1 MQVFKVFFKII
12 RRNLGEI
19 LLYLIIFLIL
29 AITLSSVNTGQQYSG
44 FAQTK
49 SRIVFI
55 NNDEH
60 SAIADGLKDY
70 LDTNSTIVN
79 MKDDST
85 TLQDALFY
93 RDIEYIVK
101 VPQGFSDKF
110 YNGEAVQ
117 LEITKIPDSISGVY
131 MDNMIDKYLNTARI
145 YLNNMKN
152 ISDDKLISYIQ
163 KDLSKSAEVNLSS
176 ADIVKQKD
184 FSYYYNYSAYSLS
197 AILILGVC
205 SVMLVFNKLDLKR
218 RNLCSPIKNGSIN
231 LQLILGNL
239 VFAFGSW
246 LIVVIVS
253 MLLYKKDMFTL
264 CGMLMILNSLIFTIA
279 TLSISF
285 LISNIVKS
293 RPAMSA
299 AANVVALG
307 SSFIGGVFVPQ
318 YLISA
323 KVLTIAS
330 FTPAYWYV
338 KSNNIISSLAAYN
351 AQTLKPVFTNMLI
364 VFAFAVAV
372 LAITLVIMKQRK
384 TVS

>member
-1 MQVFKVFFKII
+1 MQVFKVFFKLIK
-12 RRNLGEI
+12 RNFGEI

-29 AITLSSVNTGQQYSG
+29 AVVLSSVNTGSQYSG
-44 FAQTK
+44 FNQTK

-55 NNDEH
+55 NNDEN
-60 SAIADGLKDY
+60 SAIVDGLEDY
-70 LDTNSTIVN
+70 LAKNAVIVD
-79 MKDDST
+79 MKDDSR

-101 VPQGFSDKF
+101 VPMGFSEKF
-110 YNGEAVQ
+110 YKGSDAK

-145 YLNNMKN
+145 YVNNMKN
-152 ISDDKLISYIQ
+152 ISDEELISYIQ
-163 KDLSKSAEVNLSS
+163 KDLSQTANVNLSS
-176 ADIVKQKD
+176 ANTVKEKD

-218 RNLCSPIKNGSIN
+218 RNLCSPVKGRSIN

-239 VFAFGSW
+239 VFAFGAW
-246 LIVVIVS
+246 FIVVIVS

-264 CGMLMILNSLIFTIA
+264 NGILMILNSFIFTIA

-285 LISNIVKS
+285 LISNIIKS

-307 SSFIGGVFVPQ
+307 SSFISGVFVPQ
-318 YLISA
+318 YLLSA

-330 FTPAYWYV
+330 FTPTYWYV
-338 KSNNIISSLAAYN
+338 KANIIISSLSQFN
-351 AQTLKPVFTNMLI
+351 AQSLKPVFTNMLI

-372 LAITLVIMKQRK
+372 LAITLVVMKQRK

>member
-12 RRNLGEI
+12 KKNLGE
-19 LLYLIIFLIL
+19 LSVYMMIFLIL
-29 AITLSSVNTGQQYSG
+29 AVVLSSINTGSQYTE

-49 SRIVFI
+49 SKIAFV
-55 NNDEH
+55 NYDEN
-60 SAIADGLKDY
+60 SVLAKGLRDY
-70 LDTNSTIVN
+70 LNENAIIVDL
-79 MKDDST
+79 KDDSK

-101 VPQGFSDKF
+101 IPKGFSEKF
-110 YNGEAVQ
+110 YNGEKAKI
-117 LEITKIPDSISGVY
+117 EITKVPDSISGVY
-131 MDNMIDKYLNTARI
+131 MDNMIEKYLNTARI
-145 YLNNMKN
+145 YVNNMKN
-152 ISDDKLISYIQ
+152 ISDDKLISNIQ
-163 KDLSKSAEVNLSS
+163 KDLSKAAEVNLSS
-176 ADIVKQKD
+176 TNTVKGNN

-218 RNLCSPIKNGSIN
+218 RNLCSPIKNRSIN
-231 LQLILGNL
+231 LQLVFGNL
-239 VFAFGSW
+239 VFAFGAW

-253 MLLYKKDMFTL
+253 AMLYKKDMFTIS
-264 CGMLMILNSLIFTIA
+264 GMLMALNSFIFTIA

-307 SSFIGGVFVPQ
+307 SSFISGVFVPQ
-318 YLISA
+318 SLLGD

-330 FTPAYWYV
+330 FTPTYWYV
-338 KSNNIISSLAAYN
+338 KANNIISSLTQYDT
-351 AQTLKPVFTNMLI
+351 QTLKPVFTNMLI
-364 VFAFAVAV
+364 VFTFAAAV
-372 LAITLVIMKQRK
+372 LAIALVIMKQRK

>member
-12 RRNLGEI
+12 KRNFGEI

-29 AITLSSVNTGQQYSG
+29 AVVLSSVNTGSQYSG
-44 FAQTK
+44 FNQTK

-55 NNDEH
+55 NNDEN
-60 SAIADGLKDY
+60 SAIVDGLEDY
-70 LDTNSTIVN
+70 LAKNAVIVD
-79 MKDDST
+79 MKDDSR

-101 VPQGFSDKF
+101 VPMGFSEKF
-110 YNGEAVQ
+110 YKGSDAK

-145 YLNNMKN
+145 YVNNMKN
-152 ISDDKLISYIQ
+152 ISDEELISYIQ
-163 KDLSKSAEVNLSS
+163 KDLSQTANVNLSS
-176 ADIVKQKD
+176 ANTVKEKD

-218 RNLCSPIKNGSIN
+218 RNLCSPVKGRSIN

-239 VFAFGSW
+239 VFAFGAW
-246 LIVVIVS
+246 FIVVIVS

-264 CGMLMILNSLIFTIA
+264 NGILMILNSFIFTIA

-285 LISNIVKS
+285 LISNIIKS

-307 SSFIGGVFVPQ
+307 SSFISGVFVPQ
-318 YLISA
+318 YLLSA

-330 FTPAYWYV
+330 FTPTYWYV
-338 KSNNIISSLAAYN
+338 KANIIISSLAQFN
-351 AQTLKPVFTNMLI
+351 AQSLKPVFTNMLI

-372 LAITLVIMKQRK
+372 LAITLVVMKQRK

>member
-12 RRNLGEI
+12 KKNFGE
-19 LLYLIIFLIL
+19 LSVYMMIFLIL
-29 AITLSSVNTGQQYSG
+29 AVVLSSVNTGNQYTE

-49 SRIVFI
+49 SKIAFV
-55 NNDEH
+55 NYDEN
-60 SAIADGLKDY
+60 SVLAKGLRDY
-70 LDTNSTIVN
+70 LDENAIIVDL
-79 MKDDST
+79 KDDSK

-101 VPQGFSDKF
+101 IPKGFSEKF
-110 YNGEAVQ
+110 YNGEKAKI
-117 LEITKIPDSISGVY
+117 EITKVPDSISGVY
-131 MDNMIDKYLNTARI
+131 MDNMIEKYLNTARI
-145 YLNNMKN
+145 YVNNMKN

-163 KDLSKSAEVNLSS
+163 KDLSKAAKVNLSS
-176 ADIVKQKD
+176 ANTVKGNN

-218 RNLCSPIKNGSIN
+218 RNLCSPIKNRSIN
-231 LQLILGNL
+231 LQLVFGNL
-239 VFAFGSW
+239 VFALGAW
-246 LIVVIVS
+246 LIVVMVS
-253 MLLYKKDMFTL
+253 AMLYKKDMFTIS
-264 CGMLMILNSLIFTIA
+264 GMLMVLNSFIFTIA

-307 SSFIGGVFVPQ
+307 SSFISGVFVPQ
-318 YLISA
+318 SLLGD

-330 FTPAYWYV
+330 FTPTYWYV
-338 KSNNIISSLAAYN
+338 KANNIISSLTQYDT
-351 AQTLKPVFTNMLI
+351 QTLKPVFTNMLI
-364 VFAFAVAV
+364 VFTFAVAV
-372 LAITLVIMKQRK
+372 LAIALVIMKQRK